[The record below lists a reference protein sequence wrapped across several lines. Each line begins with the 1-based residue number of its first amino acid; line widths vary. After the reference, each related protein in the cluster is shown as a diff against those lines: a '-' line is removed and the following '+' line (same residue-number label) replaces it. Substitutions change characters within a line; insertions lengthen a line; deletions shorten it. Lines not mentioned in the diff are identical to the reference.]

1 MTEISNGRTVF
12 VDKYIEA
19 LKKRGESRIV
29 VFIYYAIFRSEI
41 TELKSI
47 NKNNNKWSDT
57 GKGNLRKLELDLASC
72 LVLEV

>member
-29 VFIYYAIFRSEI
+29 VFKHYVIFRSEI
-41 TELKSI
+41 TELKSKQKKLI
-47 NKNNNKWSDT
+47 NGLIRAKEIS
-57 GKGNLRKLELDLASC
+57 RS
-72 LVLEV
+72 